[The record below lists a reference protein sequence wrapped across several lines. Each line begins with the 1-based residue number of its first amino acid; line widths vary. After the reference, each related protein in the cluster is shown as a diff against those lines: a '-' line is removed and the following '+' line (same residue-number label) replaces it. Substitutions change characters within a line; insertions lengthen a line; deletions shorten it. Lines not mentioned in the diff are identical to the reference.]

1 MDPPTPEE
9 ARDLARVETLAAFHQ
24 ELAASR
30 DAQAVGQALAENLA
44 ALTSAAARVA
54 IAGSGPAVEQRAG
67 PPGAAPAPEP
77 DETLALTVGLHRH
90 GDARAQLQA
99 TQVTAADRAAAHVAA
114 VCAAHRLH
122 HLGGHAPNP
131 GAAVASLLQALQ
143 VRDRGTHDHS
153 HRTAAYARMIL
164 RALGADPGDPAFH
177 NTIRGA
183 LLHDIGKVA
192 MPDGVLL
199 KRGVL
204 QPKGQELMGEHAN
217 LSQQI
222 LQSVPGLERAAEIA
236 GQHHERVDGQGYP
249 HNLSGGGLHLGARL
263 VSVADAYDAMTS
275 NRPYRP
281 AMSSPQ
287 ARAELADG
295 AGSQFDHEAVE
306 TMHRVGPKPDRDE
319 RAA

>member
-9 ARDLARVETLAAFHQ
+9 ARDFARVETLAAFHQ

-54 IAGSGPAVEQRAG
+54 IAGPGSVEQRAE
-67 PPGAAPAPEP
+67 PPGAVPDPEP
-77 DETLALTVGLHRH
+77 DQTLALTVGPRRH

-99 TQVTAADRAAAHVAA
+99 THVTAADRAAAHVAT
-114 VCAAHRLH
+114 VCAAHRIH

-131 GAAVASLLQALQ
+131 GAAVVSLLQALQ
-143 VRDRGTHDHS
+143 VQDRGTHDHS

-164 RALGADPGDPAFH
+164 RALGADPGGPAFH
-177 NTIRGA
+177 STIRGA

-204 QPKGQELMGEHAN
+204 RPKGKELMGEHAN

-222 LQSVPGLERAAEIA
+222 LQAVPGLEQATEIA

-249 HNLSGGGLHLGARL
+249 HNLGGGGLHLGARL

-281 AMSSPQ
+281 AVTSPQ

-295 AGSQFDHEAVE
+295 VGSQFDHEAVE